1 MKSLKTK
8 VIVPLLLL
16 AIIGIGSSFIGLRS
30 LKQLGVVGNDIAAR
44 KVPIIITLDAISANV
59 ERYNSYC
66 LHIVL
71 WIQRKI
77 SKRSCR
83 I

>member
-30 LKQLGVVGNDIAAR
+30 LRQLGAAGNEIAAR
-44 KVPIIITLDAISANV
+44 KVPIIITLDAIAANV
-59 ERYNSYC
+59 EQLQQLLLTHS
-66 LHIVL
+66 VMDTKEGK
-71 WIQRKI
+71 QE
-77 SKRSCR
+77 
-83 I
+83 